1 MISHKPA
8 SAGAIQ
14 TMRLGRDVAADI
26 KEFRL
31 AESREGFDS
40 FDQMGNWRIPGI
52 DSQKRININIDPGK
66 PAAEV
71 SQT

>member
-52 DSQKRININIDPGK
+52 DSQKKDQHYHEMMGK
-66 PAAEV
+66 MSCPFI
-71 SQT
+71 S